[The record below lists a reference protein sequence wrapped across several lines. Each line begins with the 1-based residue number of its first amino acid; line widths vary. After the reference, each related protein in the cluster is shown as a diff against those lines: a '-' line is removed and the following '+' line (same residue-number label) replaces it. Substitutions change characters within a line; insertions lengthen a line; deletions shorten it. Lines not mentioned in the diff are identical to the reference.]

1 MTPLLK
7 NAFLLNVD
15 LSQVV
20 SSMNGNDVK
29 IMSTKQFTISALQT
43 DNLCIYSARLSQLC
57 KAELA

>member
-43 DNLCIYSARLSQLC
+43 DNLCIYSARLNQLC